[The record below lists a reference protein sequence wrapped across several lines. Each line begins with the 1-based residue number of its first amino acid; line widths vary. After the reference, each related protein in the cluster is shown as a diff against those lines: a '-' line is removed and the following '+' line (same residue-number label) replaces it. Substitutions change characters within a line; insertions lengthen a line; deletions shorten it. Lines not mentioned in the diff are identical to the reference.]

1 MVCLLIAPDR
11 CNPAA
16 VSRTSVRMRLRFM
29 TNLLQFANRDLP
41 IELVHVKAE
50 QDCGKLLQRCE
61 LSLSQPDDC

>member
-1 MVCLLIAPDR
+1 
-11 CNPAA
+11 
-16 VSRTSVRMRLRFM
+16 M

-50 QDCGKLLQRCE
+50 QDCGKLLQHCE